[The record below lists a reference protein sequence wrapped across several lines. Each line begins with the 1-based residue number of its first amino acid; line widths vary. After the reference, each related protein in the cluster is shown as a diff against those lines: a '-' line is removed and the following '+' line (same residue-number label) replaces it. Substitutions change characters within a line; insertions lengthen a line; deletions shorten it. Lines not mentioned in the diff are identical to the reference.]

1 MKMTDKK
8 IVCPYCFKEFAQDTV
23 HFRLETVKDEGYDL
37 SDIERESDSQKKAE
51 MQRSLFFQP
60 KDDAEYKKF
69 WQKYGETT
77 ELTTNN
83 ERVRFG
89 CEVYQLP
96 IVDPSS
102 PEAEQCL
109 RLQEHE
115 DRENDYFLYDGFG
128 MVQGVEDIYG
138 VVSHRRV
145 CPHCHNPLPN
155 GYGKNTTKFISVI
168 GVTGS
173 GKTVY
178 ISQLLKNMPTYAH
191 NLVNMSTHTTDDRVE
206 NFIGSNPVKRNEPL
220 PDSTMAGRL
229 AQPMTYD
236 IVKSDGGH
244 ETIVIY
250 DIAGENCKNAAE
262 MERYGDFVLHSHGL
276 ILLISPK
283 QIGFIEKYGDS
294 IREDDNVE
302 DAAKPKDVLDT
313 IYNTITSKRNEEKC
327 TIPLAVCISK
337 SDFFARSLGEGEENG
352 GEIVDIATSDVVPYE
367 DPTTKKKVPGFNA
380 TQYNVLQ
387 EKITRMMESNPIAG
401 DLQREY
407 KYYNYFIFS
416 AVGCSVKKEE
426 QNGKMISYPVDD
438 PNPIRIVEPLLWLF
452 KRFGYI
458 KSNTHIRLP
467 NLRGDPNRKVI
478 VHLTKGQKIV
488 NFFKPGTY
496 PDVRD
501 LTSKE
506 IEGLWYE
513 ETL

>member
-1 MKMTDKK
+1 MTDKK
-8 IVCPYCFKEFAQDTV
+8 IICPYCFKEFAHDKV
-23 HFRLETVKDEGYDL
+23 HFRLETVRDDGYDQ
-37 SDIERESDSQKKAE
+37 SDIEHESDPQKKAE
-51 MQRSLFFQP
+51 MQQSMFFQP
-60 KDDAEYKKF
+60 MDDAAYEKF
-69 WQKYGETT
+69 WKKYGATT

-102 PEAEQCL
+102 PDAEHCL
-109 RLQEHE
+109 HLQDHE
-115 DRENDYFLYDGFG
+115 DGKSDYFLYDGSG

-155 GYGKNTTKFISVI
+155 GYGKNTIKFISVI

-178 ISQLLKNMPTYAH
+178 ISQLLKYMPHYAH
-191 NLVNMSTHTTDDRVE
+191 NLANMSTHTTDDRVD
-206 NFIGSNPVKRNEPL
+206 NFIKYNPVKRNVPL

-229 AQPMTYD
+229 SQPMTYD
-236 IVKSDGGH
+236 IVKADGGR

-250 DIAGENCKNAAE
+250 DIAGENCKDATE

-283 QIGFIEKYGDS
+283 QMGFIEDYGTYGT
-294 IREDDNVE
+294 EDDSAE
-302 DAAKPKDVLDT
+302 DAAEPDVVLNT
-313 IYNTITSKRNEEKC
+313 IYNTITSKMKEGIC

-352 GEIVDIATSDVVPYE
+352 AEIVDIATSDVVPYE
-367 DPTTKKKVPGFNA
+367 DPQTGKKVPGFHA

-387 EKITRMMESNPIAG
+387 KKLTRMMERNPISG
-401 DLQREY
+401 ELEREY
-407 KYYNYFIFS
+407 KYFNYFIFS
-416 AVGCSVKKEE
+416 AVGCAVKKEE
-426 QNGKMISYPVDD
+426 QNGKIVSYPVDD
-438 PNPIRIVEPLLWLF
+438 PIPIRIAEPLLWLF

-458 KSNTHIRLP
+458 QSNRPIRLP
-467 NLRGDPNRKVI
+467 VPRGDANRKKP
-478 VHLTKGQKIV
+478 VHRSWWEIHVKHLPEWRELT
-488 NFFKPGTY
+488 PEE
-496 PDVRD
+496 
-501 LTSKE
+501 KE
-506 IEGLWYE
+506 ALWYE
-513 ETL
+513 GTC